1 MIVAA
6 PCEAPLRFL
15 VGAGREGMM
24 WNITRR
30 ALAVVLLAGACVGPA
45 AADEFPSK
53 PITIMVGLAPGG
65 ITDVTARLYA
75 DVVGRSIGQRITIEN
90 RPAAAGA
97 LAAAAVQ
104 NAPPDGYTL
113 LVFSGSQHATV
124 AAMGTA
130 PYEPVKGFSFITL
143 LFNSVVAFVVPPDS
157 PARTLEE
164 LFELGRKKP
173 GGLSMGTPGL
183 GSPSHLLGARVA
195 LAAKAPLQAI
205 HYRGGAP
212 MMADVL
218 TGRVDFAV
226 STLSTARPFLIDKKL
241 RAVAF
246 DTEQRWS
253 ALPDVP
259 GLAELGYGNE
269 KVAQWFGIAAPA
281 GTPPAVVEKLR
292 EEFVKASVD
301 PELQQRLKENGT
313 LIVTSTPDEMRALM
327 AAEVATMD
335 GLVKTLNLRQQ

>member
-1 MIVAA
+1 MRGV
-6 PCEAPLRFL
+6 
-15 VGAGREGMM
+15 VGVVL
-24 WNITRR
+24 TV
-30 ALAVVLLAGACVGPA
+30 AVVACA
-45 AADEFPSK
+45 AFSAARGDDFPSK

-75 DVVGRSIGQRITIEN
+75 EAVSRSIGQRITIEN

-104 NAPPDGYTL
+104 NAPPDGTML

-124 AAMGTA
+124 AALGSA
-130 PYEPVKGFSFITL
+130 PYDPVKGFSFITV

-157 PARTLEE
+157 PAETLEA
-164 LFELGRKKP
+164 LFELGRKRA

-195 LAAKAPLQAI
+195 LAAKAPLQSI

-226 STLSTARPFLIDKKL
+226 ATLSTSRAFLVDKKL
-241 RAVAF
+241 RALAL
-246 DTEQRWS
+246 DSETRWS
-253 ALPDVP
+253 GLPDVP
-259 GLAELGYGNE
+259 VLAEIGYGKE
-269 KVAQWFGIAAPA
+269 KVANWFGVAAPA
-281 GTPPAVVEKLR
+281 GTPSAIVQKLR
-292 EEFVKASVD
+292 DEFVKASRD
-301 PELQQRLKENGT
+301 PELQKRLAENGT
-313 LIVTSTPDEMRALM
+313 LIATSTSDEMRTLM
-327 AAEVATMD
+327 VEEVATME
-335 GLVKTLNLRQQ
+335 GLVKTLGLRQQ